1 MTINCLFSRLTLMLF
16 IGIIGCVTEFDPLET
31 CTSDRDCF
39 RGEVCLKSTE
49 GDARCVPAGSEPV
62 MPSRTDGDSGL
73 VDALVSADANA
84 DDAALPSDVG
94 TPSGDMSTT
103 QLPTPL
109 VRWKFDAKEPSSLLS
124 TGEIEGLTFMLNG
137 GALLDANGLNL
148 TTTSTDAVSANAFL
162 TGETSDLFARITES
176 NTFSIRLWIW
186 TKHPLQD
193 GPARIFTWSQDS
205 ALRNLTIGQVS
216 SGKVNVRVRF
226 DNGFTNEN
234 GLVPVPSEDCPTCVE
249 QVIGSEADSLNP
261 ESGFQQVV
269 MQYDALGTVELWVDG
284 VVADRS
290 CVVDDVPGGFSTW
303 DPSFGIALGDEL
315 FNSQPRIDTAES
327 ANHNRPWD
335 GVIHSL
341 EIYADPI
348 EESQI
353 REWLSDKPT
362 FQASDAETIGFVCP
376 TADSTPWMVTS
387 CDVSGVTDVDGR
399 YCQYSVGAG
408 TDDGAITCEAFCDNI
423 GMRTCSAGATCCWN
437 HVDDDLCLAG
447 TPIACQGE
455 SGTETQICRCFE
467 RN

>member
-1 MTINCLFSRLTLMLF
+1 MN
-16 IGIIGCVTEFDPLET
+16 
-31 CTSDRDCF
+31 
-39 RGEVCLKSTE
+39 
-49 GDARCVPAGSEPV
+49 
-62 MPSRTDGDSGL
+62 
-73 VDALVSADANA
+73 
-84 DDAALPSDVG
+84 
-94 TPSGDMSTT
+94 
-103 QLPTPL
+103 
-109 VRWKFDAKEPSSLLS
+109 EPSSLVS
-124 TGEIEGLTFMLNG
+124 TGEINDLTFMLNG

-148 TTTSTDAVSANAFL
+148 MTTSTDAVSANAFL
-162 TGETSDLFARITES
+162 TGDTSGLFARITES
-176 NTFSIRLWIW
+176 NTFSIRLWVW

-205 ALRNLTIGQVS
+205 AARNLTIGQIS

-234 GLVPVPSEDCPTCVE
+234 ALVPVPSEDCPTCVE

-315 FNSQPRIDTAES
+315 FNSQPRMETPGSE
-327 ANHNRPWD
+327 NHNRPWD

-341 EIYADPI
+341 EIYAHPI

-353 REWLSDKPT
+353 RAWLSEKPT
-362 FQASDAETIGFVCP
+362 FQDIYPESVDFICP
-376 TADSTPWMVTS
+376 TVDSTTWMVPESWMVTS
-387 CDVSGVTDVDGR
+387 CDANGMTELDGR
-399 YCQYSVGAG
+399 YCEYFVGPN
-408 TDDGAITCEAFCDNI
+408 TSDGAITCEAFCDNI
-423 GMRTCSAGATCCWN
+423 GMRTCSAGETCCWN

-447 TPIACQGE
+447 TPIACEDQ
-455 SGTETQICRCFE
+455 TDTATQICRCFE